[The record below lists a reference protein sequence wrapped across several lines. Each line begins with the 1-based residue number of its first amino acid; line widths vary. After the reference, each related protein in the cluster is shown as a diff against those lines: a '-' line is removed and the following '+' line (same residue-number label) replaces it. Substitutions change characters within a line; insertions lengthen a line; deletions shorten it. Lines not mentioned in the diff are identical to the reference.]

1 MASPFDRYK
10 PATRAAQALGAHDAA
25 TRGVTPAIHPST
37 TYERDAVPGR
47 PPRLYSRDDNPNY
60 EDAEDLLNSLEG
72 GAGCLLFASGMAAG
86 TAVLSALG
94 HGDHVIM
101 PEVIYWGMRKV
112 ASDIAS
118 AWGITVDYV
127 RNGDSDA
134 IAEKVRTGRT
144 KVIWVE
150 TPSNP
155 TLAVTDI
162 AAAAEIAQRSGA
174 ALVVDSTFATPVLT
188 RPIELGADIVLHSAT
203 KYLNGH
209 SDVIAGALVAR
220 QRSALWERIETV
232 RHYGGA
238 VLGPFEA
245 WLLLRGMRTL
255 FLRVRAQSDAALRIA
270 RHFEGHPAI
279 KQVLYPGLPSSPGH
293 AVAARQMKGGFGGM
307 LALRL
312 NGEEAFAVRV
322 WGACRLWKSA
332 TSLGG
337 VESLIEHRASVESPE
352 SPVPRDLLRLSVG
365 IEDPGDLIED
375 LEEALRASAIA

>member
-1 MASPFDRYK
+1 MTDPFDRYR

-37 TYERDAVPGR
+37 TYKRDAVPGR

-60 EDAEDLLNSLEG
+60 EDAEGLLNSLEG
-72 GAGCLLFASGMAAG
+72 GAGCLLFASGMAAA
-86 TAVLSALG
+86 TAVLSALS
-94 HGDHVIM
+94 HGSHVVM
-101 PEVIYWGMRKV
+101 PEIVYWGVRKV

-118 AWGITVDYV
+118 AWGISVDYV
-127 RNGDSDA
+127 ENGDLQA
-134 IAEKVRTGRT
+134 IADKARGGQT
-144 KVIWVE
+144 KVIWIE

-162 AAAAEIAQRSGA
+162 AGAAEIAQRIGA

-188 RPIELGADIVLHSAT
+188 RPLELGADIVLHSAT

-209 SDVIAGALVAR
+209 SDVIAGALVTR
-220 QRSALWERIETV
+220 QRSLLWERIETV
-232 RHYGGA
+232 REYGGA

-255 FLRVRAQSDAALRIA
+255 FLRVRAQSETAMRIA

-279 KQVLYPGLPSSPGH
+279 KQVLYPGLPASPGH
-293 AVAARQMKGGFGGM
+293 AVAARQMSGGFGGM
-307 LALRL
+307 LALRV
-312 NGEEAFAVRV
+312 NGTEAAAIRV
-322 WGACRLWKSA
+322 WGACKLFKSA

-352 SPVPRDLLRLSVG
+352 SRVPRDLLRLSVG
-365 IEDPGDLIED
+365 IEDADDLIDD
-375 LEEALRASAIA
+375 LEQGLKAAT

>member
-1 MASPFDRYK
+1 MTSPFDRYR
-10 PATRAAQALGAHDAA
+10 PATRAAQALGSHDTA

-37 TYERDAVPGR
+37 TYERDPVPGA
-47 PPRLYSRDDNPNY
+47 PTRLYSRDDNPNY
-60 EDAEDLLNSLEG
+60 EDAEALLNSLEG

-86 TAVLSALG
+86 TAIFSALSYG
-94 HGDHVIM
+94 SHVLL
-101 PEVIYWGMRKV
+101 PEVVYWGMRKV

-118 AWGITVDYV
+118 AWGISVDYV
-127 RNGDSDA
+127 RNGDLQA
-134 IAEKVRTGRT
+134 LKKGVMPQT
-144 KVIWVE
+144 KVIWIE

-162 AAAAEIAQRSGA
+162 AAAAEIAQRCGA
-174 ALVVDSTFATPVLT
+174 ALVVDSTFATPVLS

-209 SDVIAGALVAR
+209 SDVVAGALVTR
-220 QRSALWERIETV
+220 QRSPLWERIETV

-255 FLRVRAQSDAALRIA
+255 YLRVRAQSEAALRIA
-270 RHFEGHPAI
+270 QHFEKHPAV

-293 AVAARQMKGGFGGM
+293 AIAAKQMKGGFGGM
-307 LALRL
+307 LSLRVTGDEV
-312 NGEEAFAVRV
+312 NARRI
-322 WGACRLWKSA
+322 WGACRLFKSA

-337 VESLIEHRASVESPE
+337 VESLIEHRASVESAE
-352 SPVPRDLLRLSVG
+352 SRVPRDLLRLSVG
-365 IEDPGDLIED
+365 IEDPEDLIED
-375 LEEALRASAIA
+375 LEQALSGSAA